1 MVVRTRA
8 VGARGESDTHDW
20 RCLRACAAWIGAP
33 AARELARYLADM
45 ALPRRTQ
52 VLLDG
57 ERNRAAAE
65 QREQALGR
73 FLAAPELPVGD
84 WTQVKEEL
92 ETLYERELGAPE

>member
-20 RCLRACAAWIGAP
+20 RC
-33 AARELARYLADM
+33 
-45 ALPRRTQ
+45 
-52 VLLDG
+52 
-57 ERNRAAAE
+57 
-65 QREQALGR
+65 LGR